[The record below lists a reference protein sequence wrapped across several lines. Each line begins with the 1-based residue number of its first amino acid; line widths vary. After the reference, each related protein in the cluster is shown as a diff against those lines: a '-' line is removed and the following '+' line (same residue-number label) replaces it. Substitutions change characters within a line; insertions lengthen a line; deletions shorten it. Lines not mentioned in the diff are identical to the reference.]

1 MPGDQQ
7 ILENIP
13 NDSNNQPPIAKWQK
27 LHTPPEQEG
36 RNSEESRFDQILQEL
51 TTYINVNMA
60 LWKAVY
66 IVFMYDHNKTSTNSP
81 NTNAQEPMTRN
92 NKTLKILIPVLYMIL
107 FIGSILLNSM
117 ATWIFLCIK
126 KKTSFIFYLK
136 NLVIADLLMTLTFPF
151 KIINDSGL
159 APWNFNAVLCR
170 YTYVV
175 FYASMYVSIILLGLI
190 SLNRYFKVV
199 KSFEHSRLCKLT
211 FTKCITVS
219 VWFGMF
225 SLSLPN
231 IILTDRKPTMENI
244 HECSKLKGAFG
255 LKWHAVVSFT
265 CICIFVVILIILIV
279 CYLLILKYIHKSNEQ
294 FMTSSKQ
301 HGKNHSIYSIIIVFF
316 VCFVP
321 YHLCRIFFTLN
332 QLDKSFNGTS
342 KTVLC
347 FVKETTLFLSA
358 FNVCLD
364 PIIYFFTCKSF
375 MKMLFER
382 FNIKAN
388 AVANKHETKRFRK
401 LKEITFD
408 NKEISYPDLSPETQ
422 MRWKALNALKKEL
435 IEMEIPAFLQ
445 YPAKL
450 KVQCQDKEYIFGD
463 IIDAERVTGA
473 SGQVQQASRHVGQ
486 DLSFALTQGNN
497 FHFLQDESK
506 FFKQQRNLQDQ

>member
-51 TTYINVNMA
+51 TTQFNVIVLQTTVHSEFYTNCNQFRVETEEWTIIRILPHKYINVNMA

-388 AVANKHETKRFRK
+388 AVANKHETKRCEVRM
-401 LKEITFD
+401 
-408 NKEISYPDLSPETQ
+408 Y
-422 MRWKALNALKKEL
+422 
-435 IEMEIPAFLQ
+435 
-445 YPAKL
+445 
-450 KVQCQDKEYIFGD
+450 
-463 IIDAERVTGA
+463 
-473 SGQVQQASRHVGQ
+473 
-486 DLSFALTQGNN
+486 
-497 FHFLQDESK
+497 
-506 FFKQQRNLQDQ
+506 NL